1 MQIFDSKEK
10 VIKIFTFQQF
20 CIPLLTLMHL
30 MDQIS
35 YPPPVRLPS
44 CSQSLSTLTVIEDF
58 LAKRPVPPSPNVPSR
73 DRPNQNW
80 VRNLNY
86 YRK

>member
-20 CIPLLTLMHL
+20 CIPLLTLVHL

-35 YPPPVRLPS
+35 YPPPVRPS
-44 CSQSLSTLTVIEDF
+44 AFLQSEFVHAD
-58 LAKRPVPPSPNVPSR
+58 R
-73 DRPNQNW
+73 DRGFFG
-80 VRNLNY
+80 
-86 YRK
+86 

>member
-20 CIPLLTLMHL
+20 CIPLLTLVHL

-35 YPPPVRLPS
+35 YPPPRPS
-44 CSQSLSTLTVIEDF
+44 AFLQSEFVHAD
-58 LAKRPVPPSPNVPSR
+58 R
-73 DRPNQNW
+73 DRGFFG
-80 VRNLNY
+80 
-86 YRK
+86 